1 MTTPSTAKAVDSRP
15 TGPGYGLTSR
25 PARVLVVAGACC
37 VVLGGVVAAVTG
49 PLELD
54 EGSWLAAYL
63 VLVCGVAQY
72 AIGQAWARPAAPL
85 DPRVLGWTQV
95 ASWNLGNAAV
105 IGGTLTD
112 IPLLVDIGALLL
124 VIGLGIALRPVRHT
138 AHSTTAGQ
146 DSMSPL
152 AIRAYRGLL
161 LLLLVSIPVG
171 VGLAHLRG
179 GT

>member
-1 MTTPSTAKAVDSRP
+1 MTTPSNAKAVDSRP

-54 EGSWLAAYL
+54 KGSWLAAYL

-72 AIGQAWARPAAPL
+72 AIGQAWARPAEQL

-124 VIGLGIALRPVRHT
+124 VIGLGIALRPV
-138 AHSTTAGQ
+138 HSTAGQ
-146 DSMSPL
+146 DSMSRL
-152 AIRAYRGLL
+152 ASRAYRGLL